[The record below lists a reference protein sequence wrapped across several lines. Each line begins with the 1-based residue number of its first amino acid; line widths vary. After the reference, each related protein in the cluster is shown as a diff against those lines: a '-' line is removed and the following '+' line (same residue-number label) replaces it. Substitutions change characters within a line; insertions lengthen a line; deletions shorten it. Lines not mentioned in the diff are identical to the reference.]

1 MMKNK
6 QYRLLSGLK
15 HPYLV
20 FGIGILL
27 CCGVCLDSTRVLAK
41 DDLGKIA
48 QSSTATRDN
57 AKQLLNEAIKF
68 YNQGTAKSLQQAIKK
83 AEEAL
88 SLYDSLNDKE
98 SYSFVLFAIGRVYSD
113 LGENQTALDYYEKV
127 QPLFHQLG
135 ERGAEANT
143 LNNIGTIY
151 HNLGQTKKALYY
163 YEKAL
168 PLHPALNNY
177 QETTLNAD
185 TLADA
190 VRKRGGKAATL
201 NNIGLVYLVY
211 DALGEKQKALEYFNQ
226 ALPILRAVGDRSGEA
241 TNLNNIGHVY
251 FYLGEKQKALD
262 YFNQALSIRP
272 AVRDRLGEA
281 TTLNN
286 IGHVYFYLG
295 EKQKALDYFNQAL
308 TLIKEVGYRS
318 GEATILKNIGILY
331 RDIRRPIE
339 AIKNL
344 EKSVDIILQLRSSL
358 IRENR
363 KTFLDS
369 QSDTA
374 VSLVNLLI
382 DQKQPEKAFAWV
394 NLATV
399 ADLADYSRL
408 VNAQVA
414 NPKAQAAIKQW
425 NQENQE
431 LENLRKQLSQQF
443 SPELSQ
449 QVNTLQEQLNQE
461 AENIRNRFVEVA
473 DLFETKPED
482 ILQLQANITPGTTVI
497 QPVLLDKNIAL
508 FMLTKDK
515 VKVIKFPL
523 DNQKF
528 DSLLTNTYTSLT
540 NRFST
545 NYRNSSQPL
554 YDLLIRPIEREI
566 AATKPKQISII
577 ATGKLRYIP
586 FEVLHDGNEY
596 LIEKYPI
603 SYLTRLSSRS
613 LQTKPSTSNQ
623 KILAFGN
630 PIPQPPLALNG
641 AEDEVKSIISIFPD
655 SQIFINNQATLAN
668 FKNQIPRFSLL
679 HLATHGCFQKGGCSQ
694 LKLKENTLLFADES
708 FNIQDAAVL
717 GLKNV
722 DLITLSGCQTALKAD
737 SNGTEISGLAYL
749 FERAGSKAVIA
760 SLWSAADEETKE
772 IMVEFYQNLK
782 KGMRKDEALRQ
793 AKLSQ
798 IKNNVHPYFWS
809 PFVLIGDGR

>member
-6 QYRLLSGLK
+6 QYRLLLLLK

-27 CCGVCLDSTRVLAK
+27 CGGVCLDSTRVLAK

-57 AKQLLNEAIKF
+57 AKQLLNEAMKF

-151 HNLGQTKKALYY
+151 YNLGQTKKALYY

-308 TLIKEVGYRS
+308 ILIKEVGYRS
-318 GEATILKNIGILY
+318 GEATILKNIGIIY

-344 EKSVDIILQLRSSL
+344 EQSVDIILQLRSSL

-363 KTFLDS
+363 KPFLES

-382 DQKQPEKAFAWV
+382 DQKQPEKACTWV

-414 NPKAQAAIKQW
+414 NPEAQAAIKQW
-425 NQENQE
+425 NQKNQE

-515 VKVIKFPL
+515 LKAIKIPI
-523 DNQKF
+523 DPAKF

-540 NRFST
+540 NRYTT
-545 NYRNSSQPL
+545 NYLNSLQPL

-623 KILAFGN
+623 KILAVGN
-630 PIPQPPLALNG
+630 PIPRPPLALKG
-641 AEDEVKSIISIFPD
+641 AEDEVKSIIPIFPGT
-655 SQIFINNQATLAN
+655 QIFIKSQATLAN
-668 FKNQIPRFSLL
+668 FKSQIPRFSLL
-679 HLATHGCFQKGGCSQ
+679 HLATHGCFQKGGCKK
-694 LKLKENTLLFADES
+694 LGLKENTLLFADTK
-708 FNIQDAAVL
+708 FNIQDAALL

-772 IMVEFYQNLK
+772 IMVQFYQNLQ

-798 IKNNVHPYFWS
+798 INNNVHPYFWS

>member
-1 MMKNK
+1 MKMVKN
-6 QYRLLSGLK
+6 QQHNWLLSGLK

-27 CCGVCLDSTRVLAK
+27 CCGVCLDSTRILAK

-88 SLYDSLNDKE
+88 SLYGSLNDKE

-151 HNLGQTKKALYY
+151 FDLGQTKKALYY

-201 NNIGLVYLVY
+201 NNIGIVYS
-211 DALGEKQKALEYFNQ
+211 DLGEKQKALEYFNQ

-241 TNLNNIGHVY
+241 TNLNNIGFVY
-251 FYLGEKQKALD
+251 SDLGENQKALD

-272 AVRDRLGEA
+272 AVRDRNGEA

-286 IGHVYFYLG
+286 IGYVYFYLG

-344 EKSVDIILQLRSSL
+344 EQSVDIILQLRSSL

-363 KTFLDS
+363 KPFLES
-369 QSDTA
+369 QENKVVALID
-374 VSLVNLLI
+374 LLI
-382 DQKQPEKAFAWV
+382 DQKQPEKAFTWV

-414 NPKAQAAIKQW
+414 NPEAQAAIKQW
-425 NQENQE
+425 NQKNQE

-482 ILQLQANITPGTTVI
+482 ILKLQANITPGTTVI
-497 QPVLLDKNIAL
+497 QPVILDKNIAL

-515 VKVIKFPL
+515 IKVIKVPL

-540 NRFST
+540 NRYTT
-545 NYRNSSQPL
+545 NYLNSLQPL
-554 YDLLIRPIEREI
+554 YDLLIRPIETEI

-586 FEVLHDGNEY
+586 FEALHDGNEY

-623 KILAFGN
+623 KILAVGN
-630 PIPQPPLALNG
+630 PIPRPPLALKG
-641 AEDEVKSIISIFPD
+641 AEDEVKSIIPIFPGT
-655 SQIFINNQATLAN
+655 QIFIKSQATLAN
-668 FKNQIPRFSLL
+668 FKSQIPRFSLL
-679 HLATHGCFQKGGCSQ
+679 HLATHGCFQKGGCKK
-694 LKLKENTLLFADES
+694 LGLKENTLLFADTK
-708 FNIQDAAVL
+708 FNIQDAALL

-782 KGMRKDEALRQ
+782 QGMRKDEAFRQ
-793 AKLSQ
+793 GKLSQ
-798 IKNNVHPYFWS
+798 IKNNVHPFYWS